1 MVDTQKLKDLML
13 DIQRSAWYL
22 DQAINN
28 IESFDDVTDED
39 HMYFA
44 VTEIMSHRRLE
55 LECICGLE
63 MSDREKRVWNEIMHA
78 LKKES

>member
-1 MVDTQKLKDLML
+1 MIDTQKLKDLML

-22 DQAINN
+22 DQVIND
-28 IESFDDVTDED
+28 IESFDDVTDGD
-39 HMYFA
+39 YTYFL
-44 VTEIMSHRRLE
+44 VSGIMRHRKDE

-63 MSDREKRVWNEIMHA
+63 MSSREKRVWNEVISN